1 MKNHSVIGFL
11 IIMTIYTIALLAW
24 LVYDGGSAVDVI
36 FFYLLGAPIVAVLFW
51 WGGQARQ
58 RRR

>member
-11 IIMTIYTIALLAW
+11 IILTIYTIAVLAW
-24 LVYDGGSAVDVI
+24 LVYDSRAAIDVGLL
-36 FFYLLGAPIVAVLFW
+36 YLLGAPIVALAFW
-51 WGGQARQ
+51 WGNQARQ